1 MLFSNT
7 RTTFSLALLTVS
19 HGVEAGFNA
28 VARDN
33 VAVYWGQNSYGASS
47 GSLAQ
52 QRLSSYCAGTDGPYS
67 HDKINTNRII
77 PLAFMTVITDFY
89 GQPQINFANQGN
101 KCTVFSGTALF
112 YCSELEED
120 ITTCQQTHGKTITL
134 SIGGATYSEGGF
146 SSTSEAQAAAELVWA
161 TFGPNQNKSITSDG
175 TKIYRPFGDASVDG
189 FDFDFES
196 TVSNMAP
203 FAQALRSLMDATEA
217 TDGKHRLL
225 TAAPQCPF
233 PDAAD
238 DQFLSG
244 ALAVKMDA
252 VFVQFYNNYCGVQS
266 FVSGSS
272 TQNNF
277 NFEAW
282 DKWAK
287 SSKNPAVKVFLGVPA
302 SSTAAGS
309 GYLSTS
315 ALKPIID
322 YCMTFPS
329 FGGVMMWDVSQAYAN
344 SGFLAAIK
352 VRMASGAAQARHR

>member
-1 MLFSNT
+1 MPIKAISVPSFLELPCSTAPNSSRSFEHPVLFDAEI
-7 RTTFSLALLTVS
+7 FS
-19 HGVEAGFNA
+19 
-28 VARDN
+28 R
-33 VAVYWGQNSYGASS
+33 
-47 GSLAQ
+47 
-52 QRLSSYCAGTDGPYS
+52 
-67 HDKINTNRII
+67 
-77 PLAFMTVITDFY
+77 
-89 GQPQINFANQGN
+89 
-101 KCTVFSGTALF
+101 
-112 YCSELEED
+112 ED

-287 SSKNPAVKVFLGVPA
+287 SSKNPAVKVSDITQSLFVP
-302 SSTAAGS
+302 
-309 GYLSTS
+309 
-315 ALKPIID
+315 
-322 YCMTFPS
+322 
-329 FGGVMMWDVSQAYAN
+329 
-344 SGFLAAIK
+344 
-352 VRMASGAAQARHR
+352 GADRSRFF